1 MQGDR
6 QFYNTEP
13 GAKMT
18 TGLRHSANGRRPQ
31 LGGKTL
37 QVALGETPQIING
50 GDTVKQ
56 GGCCHSP
63 SGPTNRTSLPNSFF
77 PDIRFIMTA
86 VQ

>member
-6 QFYNTEP
+6 QFHNTKP
-13 GAKMT
+13 GTKMT
-18 TGLRHSANGRRPQ
+18 TGLRHSVDGRRPQ
-31 LGGKTL
+31 LGGETL

-63 SGPTNRTSLPNSFF
+63 SGPANRTSLPNSSF